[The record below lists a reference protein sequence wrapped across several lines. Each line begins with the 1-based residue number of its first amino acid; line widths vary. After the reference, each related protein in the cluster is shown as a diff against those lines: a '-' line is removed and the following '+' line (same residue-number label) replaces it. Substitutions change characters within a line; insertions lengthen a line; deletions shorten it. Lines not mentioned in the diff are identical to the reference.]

1 MHELANP
8 EDLWSGACFKATVV
22 PLCKSDSLLQFPAA
36 FPNAHLLVTKF
47 FQPNFAH
54 L

>member
-8 EDLWSGACFKATVV
+8 EALWSGACFKATVV
-22 PLCKSDSLLQFPAA
+22 PHCKSGGLLKFSAA
-36 FPNAHLLVTKF
+36 FPNAHLLITNF
-47 FQPNFAH
+47 FWLNFAH